1 MDEKELRQQ
10 SELLAKQA
18 SALRD
23 LADGVL
29 RQSRETVKMAREF
42 EEQANS
48 RPVEHKRDMDEH
60 RARRPNRPDQMS

>member
-1 MDEKELRQQ
+1 MDEKELRKH

-29 RQSRETVKMAREF
+29 RQSRETVKMVREF
-42 EEQANS
+42 EERANS
-48 RPVEHKRDMDEH
+48 RPVDHERNTDE
-60 RARRPNRPDQMS
+60 PLTD

>member
-1 MDEKELRQQ
+1 MDEKELRKQ

-29 RQSRETVKMAREF
+29 RQSRETVKMVREF
-42 EEQANS
+42 EERANS
-48 RPVEHKRDMDEH
+48 RPVGHERNMDETH
-60 RARRPNRPDQMS
+60 HD